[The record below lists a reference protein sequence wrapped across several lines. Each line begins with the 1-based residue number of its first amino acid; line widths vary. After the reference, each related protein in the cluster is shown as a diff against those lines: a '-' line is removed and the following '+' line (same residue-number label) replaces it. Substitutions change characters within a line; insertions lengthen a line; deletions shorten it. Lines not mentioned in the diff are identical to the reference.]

1 MKDQN
6 SGFTTISERRRSI
19 YTTVLGGAVGLIS
32 GPVPKYPKPV
42 VDSVVVTAHAQFA
55 GMFQSQLSC

>member
-6 SGFTTISERRRSI
+6 SGSTTISERRRTI
-19 YTTVLGGAVGLIS
+19 YTAVLGGADGLIP

-42 VDSVVVTAHAQFA
+42 VDSVVLTAHAQFA
-55 GMFQSQLSC
+55 GMFRSQLSC